1 MKISIVFSLHKFY
14 DIAAQ
19 THLNPCQ
26 NNFKGTFL
34 QKLIKNKS
42 SVTNM
47 CNCNEVVIELPNFKI
62 AVGWVGKIEIESVW
76 YEIIVQKNN
85 IGVLVANQMSLI
97 LTKSK

>member
-1 MKISIVFSLHKFY
+1 MKISIVFSLHKFC

-47 CNCNEVVIELPNFKI
+47 CNCNEVVIELSNFKI
-62 AVGWVGKIEIESVW
+62 AVGWVGEIEIESVW
-76 YEIIVQKNN
+76 YEIILQENN
-85 IGVLVANQMSLI
+85 IVVRVANQMSL
-97 LTKSK
+97 TKSK

>member
-1 MKISIVFSLHKFY
+1 
-14 DIAAQ
+14 
-19 THLNPCQ
+19 
-26 NNFKGTFL
+26 
-34 QKLIKNKS
+34 
-42 SVTNM
+42 M